1 MKKVTRVL
9 LFLIFLGLILFAAW
23 KLISIRQEYVV
34 SEKNYQD
41 LASQY
46 AVTVPADTT
55 TQPSGES
62 LSTGEPTETEP
73 KEYAPI
79 SVDFD
84 ALRQEGE
91 EIIGWIYCEDTVINY
106 PVTHHADN
114 DYYLHRLP
122 NGQYSAGGSIFLEC
136 ENQPDF
142 SDWNNVLYGHH
153 MMDKSMFGSLSQYRG
168 QEYADEHPI
177 LYLLTPE
184 QDYKI
189 CVIGGY
195 TTVSTSDSYMIPYDE
210 VGWEKLVRKA
220 VENTE
225 FVPQFTAEPGQ
236 KLITLSTCSYE
247 YDEARFVLV
256 GTLIPLSRMTEGGAA
271 YGE

>member
-9 LFLIFLGLILFAAW
+9 LFLTFLGLILFAAW
-23 KLISIRQEYVV
+23 KLLSIRLEYFV

-46 AVTVPADTT
+46 AAAAPADTAA
-55 TQPSGES
+55 QSSGEH
-62 LSTGEPTETEP
+62 LSAGETTETEP

-84 ALRQEGE
+84 ELRQEGG
-91 EIIGWIYCEDTVINY
+91 EIVGWIYCEDTVINY

-114 DYYLHRLP
+114 DYYLHRLS
-122 NGQYSAGGSIFLEC
+122 NGEYNAGGSIFLEC
-136 ENQPDF
+136 QNQPDF
-142 SDWNNVLYGHH
+142 SDWNNILYGHH
-153 MMDKSMFGSLSQYRG
+153 MADQSMFGSLTQYRK

-195 TTVSTSDSYMIPYDE
+195 TTISTSDSYVIPYDE
-210 VGWEKLVRKA
+210 VGREELVQKA

-247 YDEARFVLV
+247 YDEARFILV
-256 GTLIPLSRMTEGGAA
+256 GTLVPLSRRTVGGAA
-271 YGE
+271 YGS

>member
-1 MKKVTRVL
+1 MKKGIRIL
-9 LFLIFLGLILFAAW
+9 LFLTFLGFILFAAW
-23 KLISIRQEYVV
+23 NLLSIRQAYVV

-41 LASQY
+41 LANSY
-46 AVTVPADTT
+46 AVTVPADTSAKS
-55 TQPSGES
+55 SGEA
-62 LSTGEPTETEP
+62 PDTEETAVTEP

-84 ALRQEGE
+84 ALRQEGG
-91 EIIGWIYCEDTVINY
+91 EIVGWVYCEDTVINY

-122 NGQYSAGGSIFLEC
+122 NGTYSAGGSIFLEC
-136 ENQPDF
+136 KNQPDF

-153 MMDKSMFGSLSQYRG
+153 MKDRSMFGSLDQYRD

-195 TTVSTSDSYMIPYDE
+195 TTISTSDSYAIPYDE
-210 VGWEKLVRKA
+210 VGWEELVQKA

-225 FVPQFTAEPGQ
+225 FTPQFTAEPGQ

-247 YDEARFVLV
+247 FDEARFILV
-256 GTLIPLSRMTEGGAA
+256 GTLIPLRRLTEGGAA